1 MKPPTPSGLPAWHAP
16 DDQLEDYAAKTLD
29 VARSASV
36 EQHLLG
42 CADCRSRLAAI
53 ARTDANAG
61 AELDALWLDVID
73 TVDLPR
79 PGVVRVVL
87 RRLGCS
93 DTVSMVVAATPA
105 LRFSWLTSI
114 VVALVFAFLMAT
126 GVGVEGAFLLVIAP
140 LIPLLGIGTAYGT
153 GVDPL
158 HELARAAPLPG
169 SRVFLYRSLAV
180 LLTALPVVLA
190 GSLLLPVDGTAAV
203 GWLLPALGLAGL
215 TLALSTWT
223 EPRTAALV
231 AGGGW
236 LAALSG
242 TWVRASGVDG
252 ARLTSLLLF
261 RPAGQV
267 LFAVLALA
275 GAAVFWMRL
284 ERIDAPH
291 ELTMEVR

>member
-1 MKPPTPSGLPAWHAP
+1 MNGPTHSGLSAWHAP
-16 DDQLEDYAAKTLD
+16 GDQLEAYVAMTLD
-29 VARSASV
+29 VVRSASV

-42 CADCRSRLAAI
+42 CADCRSRLAGI
-53 ARTDANAG
+53 ARADAG
-61 AELDALWLDVID
+61 DELDALWRDVID
-73 TVDLPR
+73 AVDLPR
-79 PGVVRVVL
+79 PSIVGRVL

-93 DTVSMVVAATPA
+93 DTVSAVVAATPA
-105 LRFSWLTSI
+105 LRFSWLSS
-114 VVALVFAFLMAT
+114 VAVALGFAFLMAT
-126 GVGVEGAFLLVIAP
+126 GAGVDDAFLLVMAP

-180 LLTALPVVLA
+180 LVTALPVVLA

-223 EPRTAALV
+223 EPRTAALA
-231 AGGGW
+231 AGAGW
-236 LAALSG
+236 LTVLAG

-252 ARLTSLLLF
+252 TRLASLSVF

-267 LFAVLALA
+267 LSAVLAIA
-275 GAAVFWMRL
+275 GAAVFSVRL

-291 ELTMEVR
+291 EMPMEVR